1 MRVGI
6 GVTSYLRGFSNKNT
20 DGIGY
25 YTQEIFCKLKNL
37 AEMQPVVFGKNG
49 QNKLGDKPIFEM
61 NHYSLSAA
69 FSGLT
74 NMPFLGEGELAKK
87 IDVFHATDHRTPK
100 LKGIPVVATLMDAIP
115 LSHPEWTSQNLRQL
129 KNWLWRRSGQWAD
142 HIITISDFSK
152 VEISKYFKIPESRIS
167 VIHLGVDERYFER
180 LQANDS
186 GVLLKH
192 ALPEKFFLF
201 VGTLQ
206 PRKNIER
213 IVQAHELLPSSFRA
227 EYPLIIV
234 GSEGWGC
241 GDLIAKLKS
250 FKAGDSIRW
259 LKNVDDYEKRV
270 LMQRSTALVY
280 PSLIEGF
287 GLPVLEGFASQTP
300 VITSNSTSIP
310 EVAGDAA
317 WLLNPLNVNEI
328 SEAMFTIANDER
340 LANNFVSKG
349 ISRVRN
355 FSWDLCAQKT
365 LKIYERM
372 I

>member
-1 MRVGI
+1 VRVGI
-6 GVTSYLRGFSNKNT
+6 GVTVYLQGRANKHM

-25 YTQEIFCKLKNL
+25 YTKEIFDKLKNL
-37 AEMQPVVFGKNG
+37 SEMRPIVFGRSEFH
-49 QNKLGDKPIFEM
+49 KLDDKPVFEM
-61 NHYSLSAA
+61 NSYASSAA
-69 FSGLT
+69 FSGIT
-74 NMPFLGEGELAKK
+74 NLPFLGTGELAKK
-87 IDVFHATDHRTPK
+87 IDIFHATDHRTPK
-100 LKGIPVVATLMDAIP
+100 LRGVPVVATLMDAIP
-115 LSHPEWTSQNLRQL
+115 LSHPQWTNQNLRQL
-129 KNWLWRRSGQWAD
+129 KNWLWRKSGQWAD
-142 HIITISDFSK
+142 HIITISDFSR
-152 VEISKYFKIPESRIS
+152 VEISKFFKIPESKIS
-167 VIHLGVDERYFER
+167 VIHLGVDGRYFER
-180 LQANDS
+180 LSEVDS
-186 GVLLKH
+186 SVLLKY

-213 IVQAHELLPSSFRA
+213 IVLAHELLPPSFRA

-241 GDLIAKLKS
+241 GDLIAKLNS

-300 VITSNSTSIP
+300 VITSNSSSIP

-317 WLLNPLNVNEI
+317 WLLDPLNVKEI
-328 SEAMFTIANDER
+328 AEAMYTIANDKT
-340 LANNFVSKG
+340 LANDFVNKG
-349 ISRVRN
+349 ISRVKK

-365 LKIYERM
+365 FKIYEKLV
-372 I
+372 